1 MTTGFRR
8 RETSDEGRL
17 LELRL
22 ALAAWLGGVGL
33 ERHYAEDVMLAACE
47 AIANAFEHAYRG
59 GPGEIDVHAD
69 RSDGLLTVTVTD
81 WGDWK
86 PDDAGDP
93 TRGRGLIL
101 VRGLADDSEVV
112 HRDDGTTVRM
122 MWVVAP

>member
-8 RETSDEGRL
+8 RETADEGRL
-17 LELRL
+17 IELRL

-33 ERHYAEDVMLAACE
+33 ERHHAEDVMLAASE

-69 RSDGLLTVTVTD
+69 LGDGLLTVTVTD
-81 WGDWK
+81 WGIWK
-86 PDDAGDP
+86 PDDAADP

-122 MWVVAP
+122 TWVVAP